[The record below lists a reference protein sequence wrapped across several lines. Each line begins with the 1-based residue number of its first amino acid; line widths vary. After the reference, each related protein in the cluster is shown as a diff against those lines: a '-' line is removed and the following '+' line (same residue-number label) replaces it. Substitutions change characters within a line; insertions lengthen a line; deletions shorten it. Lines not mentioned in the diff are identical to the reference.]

1 MPVTTLFDGTNNL
14 FDPVIFDTVIRY
26 TVDIVERQTLFDSAV
41 FDSVPFDT
49 ANGGAIV
56 VDDLLARVQN
66 LNTAL
71 SESTSVGAGTITKQ
85 IAKAIAE
92 TATTISDS
100 LSRLLASL
108 RSLTESETIG
118 AGNVATL
125 RPSSVRYLY
134 DLGALF
140 DSVKFSEPPFD
151 VTVKSYPIT
160 DSVSRGLNSARTIT
174 ESSISIGVG
183 VVTRL
188 LGATRS
194 ISESI
199 TVGAGTIVKQISKA
213 ISDSVAIGVGTI
225 SRTRL
230 ITRALSEAISLS
242 DSVTRTYN
250 PLRTISDSIS
260 VGAGT
265 IGKAIS
271 KSITESTITIG
282 DSVSRSMAFLRSIL
296 NSVTVLA
303 GTVTGGWG
311 TARIATAYITK
322 RAGDSSITK
331 RTADVK
337 VTELY

>member
-160 DSVSRGLNSARTIT
+160 DSVSRGMNSTRTIT
-174 ESSISIGVG
+174 ESAISVGVG
-183 VVTRL
+183 IVTRL

-199 TVGAGTIVKQISKA
+199 TVSVGTITKQISKSLSESTA
-213 ISDSVAIGVGTI
+213 ISDSL
-225 SRTRL
+225 SRVRL
-230 ITRALSEAISLS
+230 IIRTLTETTIALS
-242 DSVTRTYN
+242 DSVARTYN

-337 VTELY
+337 VTELN

>member
-1 MPVTTLFDGTNNL
+1 MAVSTLFDGTNNL
-14 FDPVIFDTVIRY
+14 FDPVVFDTIIRN

-49 ANGGAIV
+49 ENGGAIV

-100 LSRLLASL
+100 ISRLLASL

-118 AGNVATL
+118 VGTITTL
-125 RPSSVRYLY
+125 RPTSVRNIY

-140 DSVKFSEPPFD
+140 DSVYFSSPPFD
-151 VTVKSYPIT
+151 LTVNSYPIT
-160 DSVSRGLNSARTIT
+160 DSVSRGMNADRTIT
-174 ESSISIGVG
+174 ESAISIGVG
-183 VVTRL
+183 AVTRL

-199 TVGAGTIVKQISKA
+199 TVGAGTIVKQISKSLSESTA
-213 ISDSVAIGVGTI
+213 ISDSL
-225 SRTRL
+225 SRVRL
-230 ITRALSEAISLS
+230 IVRSLTEATISLS

-250 PLRTISDSIS
+250 PLRTISDSVS

-282 DSVSRSMAFLRSIL
+282 DSVSRSISFLRSIL

-322 RAGDSSITK
+322 TTADSSITK

-337 VTELY
+337 VTELN

>member
-1 MPVTTLFDGTNNL
+1 MPSTTLFDGTNNL
-14 FDPVIFDTVIRY
+14 FDPVIFDTVIRN
-26 TVDIVERQTLFDSAV
+26 TVDIVEKQTVFDSAI
-41 FDSVPFDT
+41 FDSVIFDT
-49 ANGGAIV
+49 ASGGAIT

-100 LSRLLASL
+100 LSRLLVSL

-118 AGNVATL
+118 VGTITTL
-125 RPSSVRYLY
+125 RPTSVRNIY

-140 DSVKFSEPPFD
+140 DSVYFSDPPFD
-151 VTVKSYPIT
+151 LTVNSYPIT
-160 DSVSRGLNSARTIT
+160 DSVSRGLNSTRTIT
-174 ESSISIGVG
+174 ESAISIGVG
-183 VVTRL
+183 AVTRL

-199 TVGAGTIVKQISKA
+199 TVGAGTIVKQISK
-213 ISDSVAIGVGTI
+213 SLSESVTIGVGTI

-230 ITRALSEAISLS
+230 ITRALLEAISLS

-250 PLRTISDSIS
+250 PLRTISDSVS
-260 VGAGT
+260 VGVGT

-282 DSVSRSMAFLRSIL
+282 DSVSRSIAFLRTIL

-337 VTELY
+337 VTELN